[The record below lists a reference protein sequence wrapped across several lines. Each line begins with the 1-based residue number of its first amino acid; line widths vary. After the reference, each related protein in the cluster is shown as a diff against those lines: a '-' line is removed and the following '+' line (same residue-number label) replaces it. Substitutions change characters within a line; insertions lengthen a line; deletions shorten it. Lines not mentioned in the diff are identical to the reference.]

1 MQRQIITID
10 EALCTGCG
18 DCIPGCPEGALQVI
32 DGKARLVSD
41 LFCDGLGA
49 CIGHCPTGAMRVEG
63 REALLYDEKRVM
75 REHIMPKGHNVIKAH
90 LQHLL
95 DHGEDGYLAE
105 ALECFRE
112 AGIPAPLDG
121 GPSHAAVAGHGGGG
135 CPGSKTMAFGS
146 VAGGASPSGG
156 VLDAPSELTQWP
168 VQLHLVSP
176 LVSYFKGSDLLLA
189 ADCTAFA
196 VGDFHN
202 RFLRGKSLAVACPK
216 LDSGI
221 DIYIEKLAAMIDEG
235 GLNTI
240 TALVMEVP
248 CCNGLMT
255 IVQRAFQASSRK
267 VPVKKI
273 VIGVK
278 GDTLSEAW
286 VEL

>member
-176 LVSYFKGSDLLLA
+176 LVSYFKGPIFARCRLHGVCCWGFSI
-189 ADCTAFA
+189 TAFC
-196 VGDFHN
+196 V
-202 RFLRGKSLAVACPK
+202 KSLAVACPK

-255 IVQRAFQASSRK
+255 IVQRAFRLRHGK
-267 VPVKKI
+267 CR
-273 VIGVK
+273 
-278 GDTLSEAW
+278 
-286 VEL
+286 